1 MLRALTWFRH
11 RISGLPPDPGAHTRA
26 HVNPIASAMSELTRK
41 PLQGLADPLAPVR
54 YLDIVLLVLAAPIV
68 ILMGGPVLGYAV
80 GAGVWIVQRIAEAWL
95 DAAGHRTDPKSAV
108 GIKFASMVARTWLVA
123 IAILA
128 VGLAADREDGFTA
141 AVVCLAA
148 YTVHLATALILR
160 SLERNTPTS

>member
-1 MLRALTWFRH
+1 
-11 RISGLPPDPGAHTRA
+11 
-26 HVNPIASAMSELTRK
+26 MSELTRK

-54 YLDIVLLVLAAPIV
+54 YLDVVLLVLAAPIV

-80 GAGVWIVQRIAEAWL
+80 GAGVWILQRIAEAWL
-95 DAAGHRTDPKSAV
+95 DAAGQRTDAKREL
-108 GIKFASMVARTWLVA
+108 GLKFASMIGSTWIVA

-128 VGLAADREDGFTA
+128 VGLAGEREDGFTA

-160 SLERNTPTS
+160 SLERNPTPS

>member
-11 RISGLPPDPGAHTRA
+11 RTSGLPPELGAPSRA
-26 HVNPIASAMSELTRK
+26 LRRPSMSELTRK

-80 GAGVWIVQRIAEAWL
+80 GAGVWIVQRIAQAWL
-95 DAAGHRTDPKSAV
+95 DAAGHRTDAKTAV
-108 GIKFASMVARTWLVA
+108 GLKFGSMVGRTWLVA

-128 VGLAADREDGFTA
+128 VGLTAEREDGFTA

-160 SLERNTPTS
+160 PLERNTPTS

>member
-1 MLRALTWFRH
+1 M
-11 RISGLPPDPGAHTRA
+11 
-26 HVNPIASAMSELTRK
+26 
-41 PLQGLADPLAPVR
+41 R

-80 GAGVWIVQRIAEAWL
+80 GAGVWILQRIAEAWL
-95 DAAGHRTDPKSAV
+95 DAAGQRSDAKREL
-108 GIKFASMVARTWLVA
+108 GLKFASMIGRTWVVA

-128 VGLAADREDGFTA
+128 VGLAGEREDGFTA
-141 AVVCLAA
+141 AIVCLAA

>member
-11 RISGLPPDPGAHTRA
+11 RTSGLPPELGAPSRA
-26 HVNPIASAMSELTRK
+26 LRRPIMSELTRK

-54 YLDIVLLVLAAPIV
+54 YLDVVLLVLAAPIV
-68 ILMGGPVLGYAV
+68 ILMDGPLLGFAV

-95 DAAGHRTDPKSAV
+95 DAAGQRTDAKREI
-108 GIKFASMVARTWLVA
+108 GLKFASMIGRTWIVA

-128 VGLAADREDGFTA
+128 VGLAGEREDGFTA

-160 SLERNTPTS
+160 SLERKPTPS

>member
-1 MLRALTWFRH
+1 MLRALTWFR
-11 RISGLPPDPGAHTRA
+11 RRTSGLPPEPGAPSRA
-26 HVNPIASAMSELTRK
+26 LRRPIMSELTRK

-54 YLDIVLLVLAAPIV
+54 YLDVVLLVLAAPIV

-80 GAGVWIVQRIAEAWL
+80 GAGVWILQRIAEAWL
-95 DAAGHRTDPKSAV
+95 DAAGQRSDAKREL
-108 GIKFASMVARTWLVA
+108 GLKFASMIGRTWVVA

-160 SLERNTPTS
+160 SLERNPTPS

>member
-1 MLRALTWFRH
+1 
-11 RISGLPPDPGAHTRA
+11 
-26 HVNPIASAMSELTRK
+26 MSELTRK

-54 YLDIVLLVLAAPIV
+54 YLDVVLLVLAAPIV

-80 GAGVWIVQRIAEAWL
+80 GAGVWILQRIAEAWL
-95 DAAGHRTDPKSAV
+95 DAAGQRSDAKREL
-108 GIKFASMVARTWLVA
+108 GLKFASMIGRTWIVA

-128 VGLAADREDGFTA
+128 VGLAGEREDGFTA

-160 SLERNTPTS
+160 SLERNPTPS